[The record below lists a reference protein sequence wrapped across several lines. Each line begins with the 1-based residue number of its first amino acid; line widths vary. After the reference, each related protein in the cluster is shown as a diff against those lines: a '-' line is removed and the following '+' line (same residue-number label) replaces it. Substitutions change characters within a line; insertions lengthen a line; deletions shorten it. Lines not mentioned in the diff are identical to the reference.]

1 MIITRVFFVKGRLV
15 VEPPLLRFDSHP
27 VGVQG
32 LVGGE
37 RGLRVRCRFCVS
49 QRVPRCLYAGFILQ
63 SAGCF
68 AEAAQRVQ
76 KHRHTLKVRT
86 VPNVQFTLF
95 CTHR

>member
-49 QRVPRCLYAGFILQ
+49 QRV
-63 SAGCF
+63 
-68 AEAAQRVQ
+68 Q
-76 KHRHTLKVRT
+76 KHRHTLKIRT